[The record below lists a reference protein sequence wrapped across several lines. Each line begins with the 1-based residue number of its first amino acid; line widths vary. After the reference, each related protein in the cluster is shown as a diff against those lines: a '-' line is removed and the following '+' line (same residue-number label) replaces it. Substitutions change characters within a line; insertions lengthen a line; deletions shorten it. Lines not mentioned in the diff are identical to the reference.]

1 VAPAP
6 GYLSQVCH
14 GDLTYPEFIKFDNEL
29 WKLWRTILGGV
40 GGTEQLK
47 LCNLGHTRARGWAY
61 LPASCSGA
69 GLSSWSAISK
79 YSWFCSMAECSTQ
92 YDVDFECSRAF
103 RRADCESAHLVAL
116 TELGGPTYV
125 NRADL
130 QFLPPEQTDVL
141 VESNFYSSGT
151 LITNTLKYQKSF
163 LNSSASNTS
172 RNSPVKTSSTLNT

>member
-1 VAPAP
+1 MTQAKDLTLLHPQVATRLLLKCVAPAP

-14 GDLTYPEFIKFDNEL
+14 GDITYPEFIKFDNEL

-116 TELGGPTYV
+116 TARGAHLRQPRRPSV
-125 NRADL
+125 PAAR
-130 QFLPPEQTDVL
+130 
-141 VESNFYSSGT
+141 
-151 LITNTLKYQKSF
+151 TN
-163 LNSSASNTS
+163 
-172 RNSPVKTSSTLNT
+172 